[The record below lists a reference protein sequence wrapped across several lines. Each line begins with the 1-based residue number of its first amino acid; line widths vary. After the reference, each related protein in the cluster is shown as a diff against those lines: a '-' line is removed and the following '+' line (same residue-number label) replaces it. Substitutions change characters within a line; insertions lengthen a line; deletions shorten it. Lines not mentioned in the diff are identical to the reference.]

1 MPKQINKGKKI
12 THWVAHKFFYLP
24 SLHIMMSL
32 WYINVFF
39 NIFRI
44 FIYFFVRHL
53 GKSLMV
59 HTTDQK
65 VPPDAI
71 SVQAFTMFTR
81 HQHVIGKWLKFVDL
95 WMENGKQGYGS
106 YRRLRGPGWGSLY
119 TARREENC
127 RWQEWTF
134 RYKYCLYCVGF
145 CSSVLT
151 IFFTWNQSW
160 NYPGFQSLRQ

>member
-1 MPKQINKGKKI
+1 
-12 THWVAHKFFYLP
+12 
-24 SLHIMMSL
+24 LHIMMSL

-71 SVQAFTMFTR
+71 SVQAFKMFAR
-81 HQHVIGKWLKFVDL
+81 HQHVIGKWLKFVDGKWKARL
-95 WMENGKQGYGS
+95 WQ
-106 YRRLRGPGWGSLY
+106 L
-119 TARREENC
+119 
-127 RWQEWTF
+127 
-134 RYKYCLYCVGF
+134 
-145 CSSVLT
+145 
-151 IFFTWNQSW
+151 
-160 NYPGFQSLRQ
+160 